1 MTGWT
6 PFLVRARYGL
16 LKVDNRF
23 LGILGAFQHADSFFP
38 SGATSMSGGLEAL
51 AADGLVIAEKDV
63 ESFLTGQL
71 RCRWTPFE
79 RPSLIFA
86 MRHFSDP
93 TALAEVDRQLHAQS
107 LAAEARDG
115 SVRTGR
121 ALLRVHADMK
131 TDGAAEYQK
140 LIKAG
145 VARGHNSVVQ
155 GLVWGNLGIA
165 ENIGELASAHAF
177 SVGLLGASIRLGL
190 VGHTEAQSILTRV
203 HEVILTSTRQ
213 PCLPVDNISS
223 FSPQQEIGLMRH
235 EKFSSRLF
243 FN

>member
-1 MTGWT
+1 M
-6 PFLVRARYGL
+6 
-16 LKVDNRF
+16 DNRL
-23 LGILGAFQHADSFFP
+23 LGILEAFQHADSFFP
-38 SGATSMSGGLEAL
+38 SGAASMSGGLEAL
-51 AADGLVIAEKDV
+51 AADGLVIAGKDV

-71 RCRWTPFE
+71 RCRWAPFE
-79 RPSLIFA
+79 RPGLVFA
-86 MRHFSDP
+86 IRHFSDSA
-93 TALAEVDRQLHAQS
+93 ALAKVDCQIHAQS
-107 LAAEARDG
+107 LAAEGRDG

-155 GLVWGNLGIA
+155 GLVWGKLGIT

-203 HEVILTSTRQ
+203 HEEILRSTDV
-213 PCLPVDNISS
+213 PCISVEHISS
-223 FSPQQEIGLMRH
+223 FSPQQEIGMMRH
-235 EKFSSRLF
+235 ERFSSRLF

>member
-1 MTGWT
+1 
-6 PFLVRARYGL
+6 
-16 LKVDNRF
+16 
-23 LGILGAFQHADSFFP
+23 
-38 SGATSMSGGLEAL
+38 MSGGLEAL
-51 AADGLVIAEKDV
+51 AADALVIAGDDL
-63 ESFLTGQL
+63 ESFLRGQL

-79 RPSLIFA
+79 RPGLVFA
-86 MRHFSDP
+86 IRHFSDYV
-93 TALAEVDRQLHAQS
+93 ALAEVDCQIHAQS
-107 LAAEARDG
+107 LAAEGRDG

-131 TDGAAEYQK
+131 TDGAAEYQE

-155 GLVWGNLGIA
+155 GLVWGKLGIA
-165 ENIGELASAHAF
+165 EHMAELASAHAF
-177 SVGLLGASIRLGL
+177 SVAILGAAIRLGL
-190 VGHTEAQSILTRV
+190 VGHTEAQLILSRV
-203 HEVILTSTRQ
+203 HEEILRSTDV
-213 PCLPVDNISS
+213 PCISVEKIWS

>member
-1 MTGWT
+1 
-6 PFLVRARYGL
+6 
-16 LKVDNRF
+16 
-23 LGILGAFQHADSFFP
+23 I
-38 SGATSMSGGLEAL
+38 
-51 AADGLVIAEKDV
+51 
-63 ESFLTGQL
+63 
-71 RCRWTPFE
+71 
-79 RPSLIFA
+79 
-86 MRHFSDP
+86 RHFSDP

-107 LAAEARDG
+107 LAAEGRNG

-131 TDGAAEYQK
+131 TDGAAEYQE

-155 GLVWGNLGIA
+155 GLVWGKLGIA

-177 SVGLLGASIRLGL
+177 SVGLLSASIRLGL

-213 PCLPVDNISS
+213 PCLSVENISS

>member
-1 MTGWT
+1 M
-6 PFLVRARYGL
+6 
-16 LKVDNRF
+16 DNRF

-51 AADGLVIAEKDV
+51 VADGLAFSGKDV

-71 RCRWTPFE
+71 RCRWTSFE
-79 RPSLIFA
+79 RPGLVFA
-86 MRHFSDP
+86 IRHFSDP

-107 LAAEARDG
+107 LAAEGRNG

-131 TDGAAEYQK
+131 TDGAAEYQE

-155 GLVWGNLGIA
+155 GLVWGKLGIA
-165 ENIGELASAHAF
+165 
-177 SVGLLGASIRLGL
+177 GL

-213 PCLPVDNISS
+213 PCLSVENISS